1 MMSNR
6 TLLLKGGQLV
16 DPEANEVYF
25 ADVAIADGK
34 ISSISAPGTL
44 SIFDEMID
52 ISGLY
57 IAPGFVDSHIHDAA
71 LPFGGEVQRAL
82 LKQGVTTAIAGHCGD
97 GPCLSA
103 PARQEGE
110 KPWIKVG
117 YMVGH
122 NSLREEVGCADR
134 YAPATPEQIERMI
147 PLLAQELNAGAMGL
161 SFGLEYA
168 PGSSAEEI
176 NAVAARV
183 AQSKDRVISIHIRD
197 DGIYCAPAVAEAIK
211 IAQDHG
217 VSVQI
222 SHLGSMTAF
231 GVSQSCV
238 AMIEDA
244 RRGGAP
250 VFFDCYPYTAFCTS
264 SATAVFDDGFE
275 TRWGGKGCSCLQA
288 ASGKFKGERLT
299 KDSLAWM
306 RENEPEGLIIAHVM
320 NEEEVLFCLKH
331 ADGIVASDS
340 LYRKGGAHPRLS
352 GTFPRALR
360 LLTAAGLSWPEAV
373 KKMTILPS
381 QVFKLES
388 GRIAAGVAADLV
400 IFDPKTLKDCATF
413 EDPLAAPEGI
423 HFVFIDGQMVLK
435 EGEILTE
442 PAGAMLY
449 R

>member
-1 MMSNR
+1 MSR
-6 TLLLKGGQLV
+6 RALLLKGGQLV
-16 DPEANEVYF
+16 NPEANEVYY
-25 ADVAIADGK
+25 ADVEIADGK
-34 ISSISAPGTL
+34 IRSINAPGT
-44 SIFDEMID
+44 SDATDEILD
-52 ISGLY
+52 VSGLY
-57 IAPGFVDSHIHDAA
+57 IAPGFVDSHIHDAS
-71 LPFGGEVQRAL
+71 LPFGGEVQQAL
-82 LKQGVTTAIAGHCGD
+82 LKQGVTTAIAGHCGV
-97 GPCLSA
+97 GPRLSVEH
-103 PARQEGE
+103 REGA

-122 NSLREEVGCADR
+122 NSLREEVGCTDR
-134 YAPATPEQIERMI
+134 YASATTEQIGRMI
-147 PLLAQELNAGAMGL
+147 QLLTHELAAGAQGL

-168 PGSSAEEI
+168 PGSSPDEI
-176 NAVAARV
+176 HALAFQI
-183 AQSKDRVISIHIRD
+183 AQFKDRVISIHIRN
-197 DGIYCAPAVAEAIK
+197 DGIYCVSAVAEAIE
-211 IAQDHG
+211 IAQRHG

-222 SHLGSMTAF
+222 SHIGSMTAF
-231 GVSQSCV
+231 GQSRRCI

-244 RRGGAP
+244 RRSGAS

-264 SATAVFDDGFE
+264 AATAVFDKGFE
-275 TRWGGKGCSCLQA
+275 GRWGGKGCSCLQA

-299 KDSLAWM
+299 EESLAWM
-306 RENEPEGLIIAHVM
+306 RKNEPEGLIIAHVM

-360 LLTAAGLSWPEAV
+360 LLTESGISWSESV
-373 KKMTILPS
+373 KKMTLLPS
-381 QVFKLES
+381 QVFKMDS

-423 HFVFIDGQMVLK
+423 HFVFINGQMALK
-435 EGEILTE
+435 EGLLSEEPVGEIL
-442 PAGAMLY
+442 Y